1 MKKFFDSRREQGS
14 SGLGSG
20 SSGGG
25 GSTSGLGSGYIGRV
39 FGIGRQQVTVD
50 EVLAEGGFAIV
61 FLVRTSN
68 GMKCALKRMFVNN
81 EHDLQVCKREIQI
94 MRDLSGHKN
103 IVGYIDSSIN
113 NVSSGD
119 VWEVLILM
127 DFCRGGQV
135 VNLMNQ
141 RLQTGFTENE
151 VLQIFCDTC
160 EAVARL
166 HQCKTPIIHRDLKVE
181 NILLHDRGH
190 YVLCDFGSATNKFQN
205 PQTEGVNAVEDEIKK
220 YTTLSYR
227 APEMV
232 NLYSG
237 KIITTKADIWAL
249 GCLLYKLC
257 YFTLPFGESQV
268 AICDGNFTIPDNSR
282 YSQDMHCLIRYMLE
296 PDPDKRPDI
305 YQVSYFSF
313 KLLKKECPIPN
324 VQNSPIPA
332 KLPEPVKASE
342 AAAKKT
348 QPKARLT
355 DPIPTTETSIAPR
368 QRPKAGQTQPNP
380 GILPIQPA
388 LTPRKRATVQPP
400 PQVAGSSNQPG
411 LLASVS
417 QPKTQPPSSQPLP
430 QPQPKQPPAPPT
442 SQQTP
447 STPAQGLPTQA
458 QATPQHQQQL
468 FLKQQQQQQQQQPP
482 PPPSQQP
489 AGTFY
494 QQQQQQAQAQQF
506 QAVHPTTQQPAAAQF
521 PVVSQGSSQQQLIQ
535 NFYQQQQ
542 QQPLVTTL
550 HQQQL
555 LTQQAALQQKPAV
568 AAVQQPQAQPASASQ
583 PTPAQEP
590 VQIQASVRQQPTV
603 QTTPPPAVQG
613 QKLGSLTPPSSP
625 KTQRAGHRRILSDV
639 THSAVFGVP
648 ASKSTQLLQAAAAE
662 ASLNKSKS
670 ATTTPSGSPR
680 TSQQNVY
687 NPSEGSTWNPFDD
700 DNFSKLTAEELLN
713 KDFAKLGEGKH
724 PEKLGGSA
732 ESLIPGFQPTQSD
745 AFAASSFSAGTAEKK
760 KGGQTVDSSLPL
772 LSVSDPFIPLQVPE
786 APEKLIEGLKSPDTS
801 LLLPDLLPMTDP
813 FGSTSDAAIEKADV
827 AVESLIPGLEPPV
840 PQRLPSQTES
850 VTSNCTDSLTGEDSL
865 IDCSLLSN
873 PTTDLLEEFAPIAIS
888 APTHK
893 AEDSNLI
900 SGFDVPEGSDKVAE
914 DEFDPIPVLIT
925 KNPQGLQREPNPCP
939 VITVEHFKESTGVK
953 GLPLYPDPS
962 RVPDMK
968 TQNNLESDY
977 LARDGPSSNS
987 SFHSS
992 EEEGTDLEGDML
1004 DCSGSRPLLMESED
1018 EDESCKPLQGKLGAA
1033 VPFAQPEASTEQAKA
1048 VQDGRKNQ
1056 FQALIQPATDGVG
1069 EPDVF
1074 ATAPFRSSR
1083 VSADEMDIFSKAPFV
1098 SKGSVAPS
1106 QPEEADVFLR
1116 APFTKKKSVEELTV
1130 SQSTSQE
1137 MPVQAGLLSQTD
1149 DVALLSG
1156 LDRAVYASVR
1166 SQYSMAGFV
1175 PQSSLPSHPVQA
1187 ADHLDSIS
1195 PRGSALESGGH
1206 PNDRNKGLQPQQEA
1220 ISGPMAGK
1228 PFRPQSLSKYSRHYS
1243 PEDEP
1248 SPEAQPIAAYKI
1260 VSQTNKQSIA
1270 GSVSITS
1277 LSSRTT
1283 ELPAADPFALAPFP
1297 SKSGKQKP

>member
-50 EVLAEGGFAIV
+50 EVLAEGGFALV

-205 PQTEGVNAVEDEIKK
+205 PQSEGVNAVEDEIKK

-268 AICDGNFTIPDNSR
+268 AICDGSFTIPDNSR

-332 KLPEPVKASE
+332 TLPEPVKASE

-368 QRPKAGQTQPNP
+368 QRPKAGQTQANP

-388 LTPRKRATVQPP
+388 LTPRKRATVQAP

-411 LLASVS
+411 LLASVP
-417 QPKTQPPSSQPLP
+417 QTKTQPPPS
-430 QPQPKQPPAPPT
+430 QPQPKQPQAPAAP
-442 SQQTP
+442 QQTP

-468 FLKQQQQQQQQQPP
+468 FLKQQQQQQQPQQQPQQQQQPP
-482 PPPSQQP
+482 APQQP
-489 AGTFY
+489 VGTFY
-494 QQQQQQAQAQQF
+494 QQQPQQAQAQQF
-506 QAVHPTTQQPAAAQF
+506 QATQQPPIAPF
-521 PVVSQGSSQQQLIQ
+521 PAVSQGSSQQQLIQ
-535 NFYQQQQ
+535 NFYHQQQQQQQQQ
-542 QQPLVTTL
+542 QQPQLATTL

-555 LTQQAALQQKPAV
+555 LTQQAALQQKTTV
-568 AAVQQPQAQPASASQ
+568 AAGQPPQVQPATASQ
-583 PTPAQEP
+583 PPPAQESA
-590 VQIQASVRQQPTV
+590 IQAPVRQQPKV
-603 QTTPPPAVQG
+603 QSTPPPAVQG
-613 QKLGSLTPPSSP
+613 QKVGSLTPPSSP

-687 NPSEGSTWNPFDD
+687 NPAEGSTWNPFDD

-713 KDFAKLGEGKH
+713 KDFAKLGDGKH

-732 ESLIPGFQPTQSD
+732 ESLIPGFQPTQGD
-745 AFAASSFSAGTAEKK
+745 AFATSSFSSGT
-760 KGGQTVDSSLPL
+760 
-772 LSVSDPFIPLQVPE
+772 
-786 APEKLIEGLKSPDTS
+786 
-801 LLLPDLLPMTDP
+801 
-813 FGSTSDAAIEKADV
+813 
-827 AVESLIPGLEPPV
+827 
-840 PQRLPSQTES
+840 
-850 VTSNCTDSLTGEDSL
+850 
-865 IDCSLLSN
+865 
-873 PTTDLLEEFAPIAIS
+873 
-888 APTHK
+888 
-893 AEDSNLI
+893 
-900 SGFDVPEGSDKVAE
+900 
-914 DEFDPIPVLIT
+914 
-925 KNPQGLQREPNPCP
+925 GLQREPNPCP

-962 RVPDMK
+962 RMPCTK
-968 TQNNLESDY
+968 TQNSLESEY
-977 LARDGPSSNS
+977 LTRDGPSSNS

-1004 DCSGSRPLLMESED
+1004 DCSGSRPLLMESEE
-1018 EDESCKPLQGKLGAA
+1018 EDDSCKLPQGKLGGTI
-1033 VPFAQPEASTEQAKA
+1033 PFPQPEVSTEEAKA
-1048 VQDGRKNQ
+1048 VQSGRRNQ
-1056 FQALIQPATDGVG
+1056 FQTLTQPPTDDLG

-1083 VSADEMDIFSKAPFV
+1083 VPTGDMDIFSNAPFV
-1098 SKGSVAPS
+1098 SKGSVAAS

-1116 APFTKKKSVEELTV
+1116 APFTKKKSMEELTV
-1130 SQSTSQE
+1130 TQSTPQDLPAQGS
-1137 MPVQAGLLSQTD
+1137 LRSQTD
-1149 DVALLSG
+1149 DAPLLSG
-1156 LDRAVYASVR
+1156 LDKAVYASMR
-1166 SQYSMAGFV
+1166 AQYSTAGFV
-1175 PQSSLPSHPVQA
+1175 QQANLPSHSVQT
-1187 ADHLDSIS
+1187 ADHVDIIS
-1195 PRGSALESGGH
+1195 PRASFLESGGH
-1206 PNDRNKGLQPQQEA
+1206 PNDRNKGPQPQKEA
-1220 ISGPMAGK
+1220 VSGSVAGK

-1283 ELPAADPFALAPFP
+1283 ELPTADPFALAPFP

>member
-1 MKKFFDSRREQGS
+1 MMKKFFDSRREQGG

-113 NVSSGD
+113 SVSSGD

-237 KIITTKADIWAL
+237 KVITTKADIWAL

-324 VQNSPIPA
+324 VQNSPIPT

-400 PQVAGSSNQPG
+400 PQAAVSSNQPG
-411 LLASVS
+411 LLASVP
-417 QPKTQPPSSQPLP
+417 QPKTQPPPSQPLP
-430 QPQPKQPPAPPT
+430 QPQPKQPQAPPASQQPPSAPAPAL
-442 SQQTP
+442 
-447 STPAQGLPTQA
+447 PAQA

-468 FLKQQQQQQQQQPP
+468 FLKQQQPQTAPP
-482 PPPSQQP
+482 AQQP
-489 AGTFY
+489 AGAFY
-494 QQQQQQAQAQQF
+494 QQPQQQAQAPQF
-506 QAVHPTTQQPAAAQF
+506 QAVHPAAQQPVIAQF

-542 QQPLVTTL
+542 QQQQLATAL

-555 LTQQAALQQKPAV
+555 LTQQAALQQKAAA
-568 AAVQQPQAQPASASQ
+568 AAVPQPQAQPAAAA
-583 PTPAQEP
+583 PPAPAQEP
-590 VQIQASVRQQPTV
+590 AQIQAPVRQQPKV
-603 QTTPPPAVQG
+603 QTTPPPTIQG

-625 KTQRAGHRRILSDV
+625 KAQRAGHRRILSDV

-680 TSQQNVY
+680 ASQQNVY

-713 KDFAKLGEGKH
+713 KDFAKLGEGKY

-732 ESLIPGFQPTQSD
+732 ESLIPGFQPTQ
-745 AFAASSFSAGTAEKK
+745 
-760 KGGQTVDSSLPL
+760 
-772 LSVSDPFIPLQVPE
+772 
-786 APEKLIEGLKSPDTS
+786 
-801 LLLPDLLPMTDP
+801 
-813 FGSTSDAAIEKADV
+813 
-827 AVESLIPGLEPPV
+827 
-840 PQRLPSQTES
+840 
-850 VTSNCTDSLTGEDSL
+850 
-865 IDCSLLSN
+865 
-873 PTTDLLEEFAPIAIS
+873 
-888 APTHK
+888 
-893 AEDSNLI
+893 
-900 SGFDVPEGSDKVAE
+900 
-914 DEFDPIPVLIT
+914 
-925 KNPQGLQREPNPCP
+925 GLQREPIPSP

-962 RVPDMK
+962 RVPGTK
-968 TQNNLESDY
+968 TQNSLESDY

-1004 DCSGSRPLLMESED
+1004 DCSGSRPLLLESEE
-1018 EDESCKPLQGKLGAA
+1018 EDESCKPPQGKLGGAT
-1033 VPFAQPEASTEQAKA
+1033 PFAQPEVTPAQAKA
-1048 VQDGRKNQ
+1048 LQGGRKNQ
-1056 FQALIQPATDGVG
+1056 FGALTQPTADGLG

-1083 VSADEMDIFSKAPFV
+1083 VPADDMDIFAKAPFV

-1106 QPEEADVFLR
+1106 QPEETDVFLR
-1116 APFTKKKSVEELTV
+1116 APFTKKKGMEESTV
-1130 SQSTSQE
+1130 AQSPAQE
-1137 MPVQAGLLSQTD
+1137 QPGLLSQTD
-1149 DVALLSG
+1149 DIPLLPG
-1156 LDRAVYASVR
+1156 LDRAVYPSIRA
-1166 SQYSMAGFV
+1166 QYSMAGFAQ
-1175 PQSSLPSHPVQA
+1175 PSNLPSHPVQA

-1195 PRGSALESGGH
+1195 SRGSSLESGAH
-1206 PNDRNKGLQPQQEA
+1206 PNDRNKGPQPQKEA
-1220 ISGPMAGK
+1220 VSGPVAGK

-1248 SPEAQPIAAYKI
+1248 NPEAQPIAAYKI

>member
-50 EVLAEGGFAIV
+50 EVLAEGGFALV

-205 PQTEGVNAVEDEIKK
+205 PQSEGVNAVEDEIKK

-268 AICDGNFTIPDNSR
+268 AICDGSFTIPDNSR

-332 KLPEPVKASE
+332 TLPEPVKASE

-368 QRPKAGQTQPNP
+368 QRPKAGQTQANP

-388 LTPRKRATVQPP
+388 LTPRKRATVQAP

-411 LLASVS
+411 LLASVP
-417 QPKTQPPSSQPLP
+417 QTKTQPPPS
-430 QPQPKQPPAPPT
+430 QPQPKQPQAPAAP
-442 SQQTP
+442 QQTP

-468 FLKQQQQQQQQQPP
+468 FLKQQQQQQQPQQQPQQQQQPP
-482 PPPSQQP
+482 APQQP
-489 AGTFY
+489 VGTFY
-494 QQQQQQAQAQQF
+494 QQQPQQAQAQQF
-506 QAVHPTTQQPAAAQF
+506 QATQQPPIAPF
-521 PVVSQGSSQQQLIQ
+521 PAVSQGSSQQQLIQ
-535 NFYQQQQ
+535 NFYHQQQQQQQQQ
-542 QQPLVTTL
+542 QQPQLATTL

-555 LTQQAALQQKPAV
+555 LTQQAALQQKTTV
-568 AAVQQPQAQPASASQ
+568 AAGQPPQVQPATASQ
-583 PTPAQEP
+583 PPPAQESA
-590 VQIQASVRQQPTV
+590 QIQAPVRQQPKV
-603 QTTPPPAVQG
+603 QSTPPPAVQG
-613 QKLGSLTPPSSP
+613 QKVGSLTPPSSP

-687 NPSEGSTWNPFDD
+687 NPAEGSTWNPFDD

-713 KDFAKLGEGKH
+713 KDFAKLGDGKH

-732 ESLIPGFQPTQSD
+732 ESLIPGFQPTQGD
-745 AFAASSFSAGTAEKK
+745 AFATSSFSSGTAEKR
-760 KGGQTVDSSLPL
+760 KGGQTVDSNVPL
-772 LSVSDPFIPLQVPE
+772 LSVSDPFIPLQVP
-786 APEKLIEGLKSPDTS
+786 
-801 LLLPDLLPMTDP
+801 
-813 FGSTSDAAIEKADV
+813 
-827 AVESLIPGLEPPV
+827 
-840 PQRLPSQTES
+840 
-850 VTSNCTDSLTGEDSL
+850 
-865 IDCSLLSN
+865 
-873 PTTDLLEEFAPIAIS
+873 
-888 APTHK
+888 
-893 AEDSNLI
+893 
-900 SGFDVPEGSDKVAE
+900 DVP
-914 DEFDPIPVLIT
+914 
-925 KNPQGLQREPNPCP
+925 GLQREPNPCP

-962 RVPDMK
+962 RMPCTK
-968 TQNNLESDY
+968 TQNSLESEY
-977 LARDGPSSNS
+977 LTRDGPSSNS

-1004 DCSGSRPLLMESED
+1004 DCSGSRPLLMESEE
-1018 EDESCKPLQGKLGAA
+1018 EDDSCKLPQGKLGGTI
-1033 VPFAQPEASTEQAKA
+1033 PFPQPEVSTEEAKA
-1048 VQDGRKNQ
+1048 VQSGRRNQ
-1056 FQALIQPATDGVG
+1056 FQTLTQPPTDDLG

-1083 VSADEMDIFSKAPFV
+1083 VPTGDMDIFSNAPFV
-1098 SKGSVAPS
+1098 SKGSVAAS

-1116 APFTKKKSVEELTV
+1116 APFTKKKSMEELTV
-1130 SQSTSQE
+1130 TQSTPQDLPAQGS
-1137 MPVQAGLLSQTD
+1137 LRSQTD
-1149 DVALLSG
+1149 DAPLLSG
-1156 LDRAVYASVR
+1156 LDKAVYASMR
-1166 SQYSMAGFV
+1166 AQYSTAGFV
-1175 PQSSLPSHPVQA
+1175 QQANLPSHSVQT
-1187 ADHLDSIS
+1187 ADHVDIIS
-1195 PRGSALESGGH
+1195 PRASFLESGGH
-1206 PNDRNKGLQPQQEA
+1206 PNDRNKGPQPQKEA
-1220 ISGPMAGK
+1220 VSGSVAGK

-1283 ELPAADPFALAPFP
+1283 ELPTADPFALAPFP

>member
-1 MKKFFDSRREQGS
+1 MKKFFDSRREQGG

-400 PQVAGSSNQPG
+400 PQAAGPSNQPG
-411 LLASVS
+411 LLASVP
-417 QPKTQPPSSQPLP
+417 QPKTQAPPSQPLP
-430 QPQPKQPPAPPT
+430 QSQAKQPQAPPT
-442 SQQTP
+442 PQQTP
-447 STPAQGLPTQA
+447 STQAQGLPTQA

-468 FLKQQQQQQQQQPP
+468 FLKQQQQQQPQQPQQPP
-482 PPPSQQP
+482 PPTQQP

-494 QQQQQQAQAQQF
+494 QQQQQQAQTQQF
-506 QAVHPTTQQPAAAQF
+506 QAVHPATQQPAIAQF
-521 PVVSQGSSQQQLIQ
+521 PVVSQGGSQQQLIQ

-542 QQPLVTTL
+542 QQQQQQQLATAL

-555 LTQQAALQQKPAV
+555 MTQQAALQQKPAV
-568 AAVQQPQAQPASASQ
+568 AAVPQPQVQPAAASQ
-583 PTPAQEP
+583 PAPAQEP
-590 VQIQASVRQQPTV
+590 AQIQAPVRQQPKV
-603 QTTPPPAVQG
+603 QTTPPPAAQG

-732 ESLIPGFQPTQSD
+732 ESLIPGFQSTQGD
-745 AFAASSFSAGTAEKK
+745 AFATTSFSAGTADKR
-760 KGGQTVDSSLPL
+760 KGGQTVDSGLPL
-772 LSVSDPFIPLQVPE
+772 LSVSDPFIPLQVPD
-786 APEKLIEGLKSPDTS
+786 AP
-801 LLLPDLLPMTDP
+801 
-813 FGSTSDAAIEKADV
+813 EKADV
-827 AVESLIPGLEPPV
+827 AVESLIPGLEPPA

-850 VTSNCTDSLTGEDSL
+850 VTSNRTDSLTGEDSL
-865 IDCSLLSN
+865 LDCSLLSN

-888 APTHK
+888 APAHK
-893 AEDSNLI
+893 AAEDSNLI

-925 KNPQGLQREPNPCP
+925 KNQQGLQRESNPCP
-939 VITVEHFKESTGVK
+939 VITVQHFKESTGVK

-962 RVPDMK
+962 RVPGAK

-1004 DCSGSRPLLMESED
+1004 DCSGSRPLLMESEE
-1018 EDESCKPLQGKLGAA
+1018 EDESCRPPQGKLGGAI
-1033 VPFAQPEASTEQAKA
+1033 PFTQPEVSTEQAKT
-1048 VQDGRKNQ
+1048 VQSGRNNQ
-1056 FQALIQPATDGVG
+1056 FQALTQPANDGLS

-1083 VSADEMDIFSKAPFV
+1083 LPTDDMDIFSKAPFV
-1098 SKGSVAPS
+1098 SKGSVASS

-1116 APFTKKKSVEELTV
+1116 APFTKKKSMEELTV
-1130 SQSTSQE
+1130 VQSTSQE
-1137 MPVQAGLLSQTD
+1137 LPAQASLLSQTG
-1149 DVALLSG
+1149 DVPLLSG
-1156 LDRAVYASVR
+1156 LERAVYTSVR
-1166 SQYSMAGFV
+1166 AQYSVAGFMQ
-1175 PQSSLPSHPVQA
+1175 QSNLPSHSVQA
-1187 ADHLDSIS
+1187 ADHLDSLS
-1195 PRGSALESGGH
+1195 PRGSSLEPGGH
-1206 PNDRNKGLQPQQEA
+1206 PNDRNKGPQPQKEGV
-1220 ISGPMAGK
+1220 SGPVAGK

-1270 GSVSITS
+1270 GSVSITP

>member
-1 MKKFFDSRREQGS
+1 MKKFFDSRREQGG

-400 PQVAGSSNQPG
+400 PQATGSSNQPG
-411 LLASVS
+411 LLASVP
-417 QPKTQPPSSQPLP
+417 QPKPQPPPSQPLP
-430 QPQPKQPPAPPT
+430 QPQPKQPQAPPT
-442 SQQTP
+442 PPQP
-447 STPAQGLPTQA
+447 ASTPAQGLPAQA
-458 QATPQHQQQL
+458 QATAQHQQQL
-468 FLKQQQQQQQQQPP
+468 FLQQQQQQQQQQQAAPP
-482 PPPSQQP
+482 PAQQP

-494 QQQQQQAQAQQF
+494 QQQQQAQAQQF
-506 QAVHPTTQQPAAAQF
+506 QAVHPATQQPAIAQF
-521 PVVSQGSSQQQLIQ
+521 PVVAQGSSQQQLIQ

-542 QQPLVTTL
+542 LATTL
-550 HQQQL
+550 HQQQQL
-555 LTQQAALQQKPAV
+555 LTQQAALQQKTAV
-568 AAVQQPQAQPASASQ
+568 VALQQAQAQPAAAPQSA
-583 PTPAQEP
+583 PAQEP
-590 VQIQASVRQQPTV
+590 AQIQAPIRQQPKV
-603 QTTPPPAVQG
+603 QTTPPPTIQG

-625 KTQRAGHRRILSDV
+625 KAQRAGHRRILSDV

-680 TSQQNVY
+680 ASQQNVY

-732 ESLIPGFQPTQSD
+732 ESLIPGFQPTQGD
-745 AFAASSFSAGTAEKK
+745 TFAASSFSAGTAEKR

-772 LSVSDPFIPLQVPE
+772 LSVSDPFIPLQVPD
-786 APEKLIEGLKSPDTS
+786 AP
-801 LLLPDLLPMTDP
+801 
-813 FGSTSDAAIEKADV
+813 A
-827 AVESLIPGLEPPV
+827 
-840 PQRLPSQTES
+840 
-850 VTSNCTDSLTGEDSL
+850 
-865 IDCSLLSN
+865 
-873 PTTDLLEEFAPIAIS
+873 
-888 APTHK
+888 

-925 KNPQGLQREPNPCP
+925 KNPQGIQREPNPYP
-939 VITVEHFKESTGVK
+939 VITVEHFKESTGFK

-962 RVPDMK
+962 RVPGMK
-968 TQNNLESDY
+968 TQNSLDYDY

-1004 DCSGSRPLLMESED
+1004 DCSGSRPLLLESSE
-1018 EDESCKPLQGKLGAA
+1018 EDESCKPPQGKLGGAT
-1033 VPFAQPEASTEQAKA
+1033 PFTQPEVSPEQAKA
-1048 VQDGRKNQ
+1048 AQGGRKNQ
-1056 FQALIQPATDGVG
+1056 FGALTQPTADGLG

-1083 VSADEMDIFSKAPFV
+1083 VPADDVDIFTKAPFV
-1098 SKGSVAPS
+1098 CKGSVAPS

-1116 APFTKKKSVEELTV
+1116 APFTKKKSMEELTV
-1130 SQSTSQE
+1130 AQSASPESPAQ
-1137 MPVQAGLLSQTD
+1137 PGLLRQTND
-1149 DVALLSG
+1149 IPLLPG
-1156 LDRAVYASVR
+1156 LDRAVHPSVR
-1166 SQYSMAGFV
+1166 AQYSMAGFAQ
-1175 PQSSLPSHPVQA
+1175 PSNHPSHSVQA
-1187 ADHLDSIS
+1187 ADHLDSVS
-1195 PRGSALESGGH
+1195 PRGTSLESGAH
-1206 PNDRNKGLQPQQEA
+1206 PNDRNKGPQPQKESV
-1220 ISGPMAGK
+1220 SGPVAGK

>member
-1 MKKFFDSRREQGS
+1 MKKFFDSRREQGG

-50 EVLAEGGFAIV
+50 EVLAEGGFALV

-68 GMKCALKRMFVNN
+68 GLKCALKRMFVNN

-313 KLLKKECPIPN
+313 KLLKKECPIQN
-324 VQNSPIPA
+324 VQNSPIPT

-388 LTPRKRATVQPP
+388 LTPRKRATVQPL
-400 PQVAGSSNQPG
+400 PQAAGASTQPG
-411 LLASVS
+411 LLASV
-417 QPKTQPPSSQPLP
+417 
-430 QPQPKQPPAPPT
+430 PQPKAQPPPTQPVPQSQHKQPQAPPT
-442 SQQTP
+442 AQQMP
-447 STPAQGLPTQA
+447 STQPQGLPSQA
-458 QATPQHQQQL
+458 QATPQHQQPL
-468 FLKQQQQQQQQQPP
+468 FLKQQPQPQQPQSQPQPQQPPPQQAAGTYYQQQQQQQHQQP
-482 PPPSQQP
+482 
-489 AGTFY
+489 
-494 QQQQQQAQAQQF
+494 QQQAQTQQY
-506 QAVHPTTQQPAAAQF
+506 QAVHPVAQQPAIAQF
-521 PVVSQGSSQQQLIQ
+521 PISSQGGSQQQLIQ
-535 NFYQQQQ
+535 NFYHQQQQ
-542 QQPLVTTL
+542 QQQLTTAL
-550 HQQQL
+550 HQQQ
-555 LTQQAALQQKPAV
+555 
-568 AAVQQPQAQPASASQ
+568 
-583 PTPAQEP
+583 
-590 VQIQASVRQQPTV
+590 IQAPVRQQPKV
-603 QTTPPPAVQG
+603 QTTPPPTIQG
-613 QKLGSLTPPSSP
+613 QKVGSLTPPSSP

-732 ESLIPGFQPTQSD
+732 ESLIPGFQSTQGD
-745 AFAASSFSAGTAEKK
+745 AFTTSSFSAGTAEKR
-760 KGGQTVDSSLPL
+760 KGGQAVDSGVPL
-772 LSVSDPFIPLQVPE
+772 LSVSDPFIPLQVPD

-813 FGSTSDAAIEKADV
+813 FGSTSDPVIEKADV

-840 PQRLPSQTES
+840 AQRLPSQTES
-850 VTSNCTDSLTGEDSL
+850 VTSNRTDSLTGEDSL
-865 IDCSLLSN
+865 LDCSLLSN
-873 PTTDLLEEFAPIAIS
+873 PTADLLEEFAPIAIS
-888 APTHK
+888 APAHK
-893 AEDSNLI
+893 AAEDSNLI
-900 SGFDVPEGSDKVAE
+900 SGFDVPEGSEKVAE

-939 VITVEHFKESTGVK
+939 VITVEHFKESTGIK
-953 GLPLYPDPS
+953 GLPLYADPS
-962 RVPDMK
+962 RIPGAK

-1004 DCSGSRPLLMESED
+1004 DCSGSRPLLLEESEE
-1018 EDESCKPLQGKLGAA
+1018 EDESCRPPLGKLGGAI
-1033 VPFAQPEASTEQAKA
+1033 PFTPSEVSAEQTD
-1048 VQDGRKNQ
+1048 VSQGGRKSQ
-1056 FQALIQPATDGVG
+1056 FQHLTQSATDGHS

-1074 ATAPFRSSR
+1074 AIAPFRSSR
-1083 VSADEMDIFSKAPFV
+1083 IAMDDTDIFSKAPFI
-1098 SKGSVAPS
+1098 SKGNVTSS
-1106 QPEEADVFLR
+1106 QPEEVDVFLR
-1116 APFTKKKSVEELTV
+1116 APFTKKKSMEELPV
-1130 SQSTSQE
+1130 VQASSQE
-1137 MPVQAGLLSQTD
+1137 LPVPAGLLSQSG
-1149 DVALLSG
+1149 DVPLLS
-1156 LDRAVYASVR
+1156 AYTTVQT
-1166 SQYSMAGFV
+1166 QYSIAGFV
-1175 PQSSLPSHPVQA
+1175 QQSSIPSHPVQT

-1195 PRGSALESGGH
+1195 PRGSSMESGSH
-1206 PNDRNKGLQPQQEA
+1206 PNDRNKGPQPQKEA
-1220 ISGPMAGK
+1220 VSSSVAGK

-1243 PEDEP
+1243 PDDEP
-1248 SPEAQPIAAYKI
+1248 SPDAQPIAAYKI
-1260 VSQTNKQSIA
+1260 VSQTNTQSIA

-1297 SKSGKQKP
+1297 SKASKQKP

>member
-1 MKKFFDSRREQGS
+1 MMKKFFDSRREQGG

-113 NVSSGD
+113 SVSSGD

-237 KIITTKADIWAL
+237 KVITTKADIWAL

-324 VQNSPIPA
+324 VQNSPIPT

-400 PQVAGSSNQPG
+400 PQAVGSSNQPG
-411 LLASVS
+411 LLASVP
-417 QPKTQPPSSQPLP
+417 QPKTQPPPSQPLP
-430 QPQPKQPPAPPT
+430 QSQPKQPQAPPT
-442 SQQTP
+442 SQQPP
-447 STPAQGLPTQA
+447 SAPAQALPTQA

-468 FLKQQQQQQQQQPP
+468 FLKQQQQQQTAPP
-482 PPPSQQP
+482 AQQP

-494 QQQQQQAQAQQF
+494 QQPQQQAQA
-506 QAVHPTTQQPAAAQF
+506 
-521 PVVSQGSSQQQLIQ
+521 
-535 NFYQQQQ
+535 
-542 QQPLVTTL
+542 
-550 HQQQL
+550 
-555 LTQQAALQQKPAV
+555 
-568 AAVQQPQAQPASASQ
+568 PQ
-583 PTPAQEP
+583 
-590 VQIQASVRQQPTV
+590 QIQAPVRQQPKV
-603 QTTPPPAVQG
+603 QTTPPPTIQG

-625 KTQRAGHRRILSDV
+625 KAQRAGHRRILSDV

-680 TSQQNVY
+680 ASQQNVY

-713 KDFAKLGEGKH
+713 KDFAKLGEGKY

-732 ESLIPGFQPTQSD
+732 ESLIPGFQPTQGD
-745 AFAASSFSAGTAEKK
+745 AFAASSFSAGTAEKR
-760 KGGQTVDSSLPL
+760 KGGQTMDSSLPL
-772 LSVSDPFIPLQVPE
+772 LSVSDPFIPLQVPD

-813 FGSTSDAAIEKADV
+813 FGSTSDAVIEKADV

-850 VTSNCTDSLTGEDSL
+850 VTSNRTDSLTGEDSL

-888 APTHK
+888 APAHK
-893 AEDSNLI
+893 AAEDSNLI

-925 KNPQGLQREPNPCP
+925 KNPQGLQREPISSP

-962 RVPDMK
+962 RVPGTK
-968 TQNNLESDY
+968 TQNSLESDY

-1004 DCSGSRPLLMESED
+1004 DCSGSRPLLLESEE
-1018 EDESCKPLQGKLGAA
+1018 EDESCKPPQGKLGGAT
-1033 VPFAQPEASTEQAKA
+1033 PFTQPEVTPAQAKA
-1048 VQDGRKNQ
+1048 SQGGRKNQ
-1056 FQALIQPATDGVG
+1056 FGALIQPIADGLG

-1083 VSADEMDIFSKAPFV
+1083 IPADDIFAKAPFV
-1098 SKGSVAPS
+1098 SKGNVAPS
-1106 QPEEADVFLR
+1106 QPEETDVFLR
-1116 APFTKKKSVEELTV
+1116 APFTKKKGMEESAV
-1130 SQSTSQE
+1130 AQSPAQE
-1137 MPVQAGLLSQTD
+1137 QPGLLSQTD
-1149 DVALLSG
+1149 DIPLLPG
-1156 LDRAVYASVR
+1156 LDRAVYPSAR
-1166 SQYSMAGFV
+1166 AQYSMAGFAQ
-1175 PQSSLPSHPVQA
+1175 PSNLPSHPVQA

-1195 PRGSALESGGH
+1195 SRGSSLESGAH
-1206 PNDRNKGLQPQQEA
+1206 PNDRNKGPQPQKEA
-1220 ISGPMAGK
+1220 VSGPVAGK

-1248 SPEAQPIAAYKI
+1248 NPEAQPIAAYKI

-1277 LSSRTT
+1277 LASRTT